1 MTTKKKVFA
10 ALAAIVLGCGAAM
23 VMWMGPRNVIGMLR
37 YDQRE
42 EGRLEVGD
50 EAPNVELRALTDAK
64 SENLQAYLGD
74 KPLILIFG
82 SFT

>member
-1 MTTKKKVFA
+1 MTKTKKVLA
-10 ALAAIVLGCGAAM
+10 ALAAIILVGGVAM
-23 VMWMGPRNVIGMLR
+23 ISWIGPRNVIGMLR

-50 EAPNVELRALTDAK
+50 EAPNVELRTLADSK
-64 SENLQAYLGD
+64 PENLKTYIGQ